1 MTRYMDFL
9 PRPDQTPTKGQV
21 LLSEPFLNDPY
32 FRRTVVFLCEHNQ
45 DGSFGFVLNNYID
58 VELEKIMDNMPAFEG
73 RISIGGP
80 VRNSNLYY
88 LHTLGAEIA
97 ESVEIIPGV
106 FMGGNF
112 EHLKDLLIAG
122 KVSKN
127 DVRFFVGYSGWSPE
141 QLEEEIKLKSW
152 FVTSVSKEIVMNS
165 DNDDLWKSILQ
176 TMGSK
181 GKRVANLPEDPNL
194 N

>member
-1 MTRYMDFL
+1 
-9 PRPDQTPTKGQV
+9 
-21 LLSEPFLNDPY
+21 
-32 FRRTVVFLCEHNQ
+32 
-45 DGSFGFVLNNYID
+45 
-58 VELEKIMDNMPAFEG
+58 
-73 RISIGGP
+73 
-80 VRNSNLYY
+80 
-88 LHTLGAEIA
+88 
-97 ESVEIIPGV
+97 
-106 FMGGNF
+106 
-112 EHLKDLLIAG
+112 LIAG